1 MLKDVLSTLKQRDYQ
16 SLEKLKEFLAIP
28 SISTK
33 PQSADDVRRCATWLC
48 DQLKYA
54 MLDAKVMETR
64 DAAGK
69 PGHPVV
75 VARNKHLPG
84 RPTVLLYGHYD
95 VQPPEPLELW
105 KSPPFEPSVRQ
116 DDNGFDAIFARG
128 AVDDKG
134 QVWAHVEAI
143 TAWQAHGGLPLNL
156 ICLFE
161 GEEEIGSPSLETFI
175 EHYANELR
183 ADVCLISDTGMV
195 DRNTPAI
202 EYGLRGLA
210 YAEITLK
217 GPSHDVHSG
226 AYGGAA
232 PNPANVLCQVI
243 ASLHDANGR
252 VAIEG
257 FYDDVLEL
265 NDQERALNRATGFD
279 EKAWLDGIKIPFA
292 GGDAEYSILERIT
305 SRPTLDVNGLTA
317 GYQGAGAKTVIA
329 AQASAK
335 VSMRLVPRQNPEAIK
350 TAFERAVRSRCPKN
364 VSCDI
369 AWFGLAPAVIT
380 PIDSDATK
388 LAAQAIEI
396 GFGKKPVFSRGGGT
410 IPVSAGIKRILG
422 CDTLFVGFGLPD
434 DRIHSPN
441 EKFDLEMF
449 RKGTQT
455 AAALYDRLGQ
465 LSPTTESVR

>member
-1 MLKDVLSTLKQRDYQ
+1 MLNDVLNTLKARDYQ

-33 PQSADDVRRCATWLC
+33 PDHAADVRRCANWLC
-48 DQLKYA
+48 DQLRFA
-54 MLDAKVMETR
+54 MLDVKVMETM

-69 PGHPVV
+69 AGHPVV
-75 VARNKHLPG
+75 VAKNKHQPG
-84 RPTVLLYGHYD
+84 RPTILLYGHYD

-105 KSPPFEPSVRQ
+105 KSPPFEPTVRK

-143 TAWQAHGGLPLNL
+143 TAWQAHGGVPVNL
-156 ICLFE
+156 TCLFE

-175 EHYANELR
+175 EHHAAELK

-210 YAEITLK
+210 YAQINLR
-217 GPSHDVHSG
+217 GPSHDLHSG
-226 AYGGAA
+226 SYGGAA
-232 PNPANVLCQVI
+232 PNPANVLCQIV
-243 ASLHDANGR
+243 AALLDDQGR
-252 VAIEG
+252 VTIPG

-265 NDQERALNRATGFD
+265 SERERELNRATGFD
-279 EKAWLDGIKIPFA
+279 EKKWLDEIKVPSA
-292 GGDAEYSILERIT
+292 GGDARFSILERIT

-329 AQASAK
+329 AEASAK
-335 VSMRLVPRQNPEAIK
+335 VSMRLVPRQDPVKIQQ
-350 TAFERAVRSRCPKN
+350 AFEATVKRLCPA
-364 VSCDI
+364 SI
-369 AWFGLAPAVIT
+369 ACSIEWFGLASAVMT
-380 PIDSDATK
+380 PIDSEATRR
-388 LAAQAIEI
+388 AAEAIEL

-410 IPVSAGIKRILG
+410 IPVSAAIKRILG

-441 EKFDLEMF
+441 EKFDLDMF
-449 RKGTQT
+449 RKGTIT
-455 AAALYDRLGQ
+455 AAALYERLAHI
-465 LSPTTESVR
+465 